1 MDPEKERF
9 TSPTKG
15 ELTVAEVVD
24 EIKGFINDGPD
35 SSYLVVIG
43 SDSQAKHVNN
53 HSEIDFVTAV
63 IVHRQGKGARYFY
76 RKEKSSMVPVLRAK
90 IWTETQMSLT
100 TANQLA
106 PLLRQAISPAKYD
119 LEIHVDVG
127 PFGPTREMIKE
138 VVGMVQ
144 GNGYKAKTKPES
156 WGASTV
162 ADKHI

>member
-1 MDPEKERF
+1 MESGKERYI
-9 TSPTKG
+9 SPSKG
-15 ELTVAEVVD
+15 ELSVAEVVN
-24 EIKGFINDGPD
+24 EIKDFVNAGPD

-53 HSEIDFVTAV
+53 HSEIDFVTAI

-76 RKEKSSMVPVLRAK
+76 RKEKSNMAPILRAK
-90 IWTETQMSLT
+90 IYTETQMSLEA
-100 TANQLA
+100 ANQFA
-106 PLLRQAISPAKYD
+106 PLLRQAINPAKYD

-138 VVGMVQ
+138 VTGMVQ

-162 ADKHI
+162 ADKHT

>member
-1 MDPEKERF
+1 MEFDKEHF

-15 ELTVAEVVD
+15 ELTVSEVVD
-24 EIKGFINDGPD
+24 EIRGFINECSD

-53 HSEIDFVTAV
+53 HSEIDFVTAI
-63 IVHRQGKGARYFY
+63 IVHREGKGGRYFY
-76 RKEKSSMVPVLRAK
+76 RKEKSNMSPVLRAK
-90 IWTETQMSLT
+90 IWTETQMSLN
-100 TANQLA
+100 TAIELA

-144 GNGYKAKTKPES
+144 GNGFTAKTKPES

-162 ADKHI
+162 ADKHT